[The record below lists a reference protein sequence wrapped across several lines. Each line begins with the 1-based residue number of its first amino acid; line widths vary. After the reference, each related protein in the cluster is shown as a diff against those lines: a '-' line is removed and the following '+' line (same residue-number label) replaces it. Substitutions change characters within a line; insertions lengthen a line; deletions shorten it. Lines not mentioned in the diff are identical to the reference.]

1 MRNTRWH
8 AALLI
13 ATTALLVSCAGTS
26 SEPGA
31 DPVTSSDS
39 ESGTLAGP
47 INTDGPVE
55 TSGPAGADE
64 DTATSTGPDERT
76 SQPGVAAAMA
86 DLAERNAVA
95 LDEVTITELTAVTWR
110 DGSLGCPMPGMQY
123 SQALVPGQQL
133 ILSLAS
139 DPTQSFAYHAGARGT
154 FSFCESP
161 QPPVEG
167 APGST

>member
-39 ESGTLAGP
+39 AGRTSSEP
-47 INTDGPVE
+47 TDTDGP
-55 TSGPAGADE
+55 ADTDD
-64 DTATSTGPDERT
+64 DTATSTGPDQRT

-86 DLAERNAVA
+86 DLATRNKVD
-95 LDEVTITELTAVTWR
+95 LHDVTITELTAVTWR
-110 DGSLGCPMPGMQY
+110 DGSLGCPQPGMQY